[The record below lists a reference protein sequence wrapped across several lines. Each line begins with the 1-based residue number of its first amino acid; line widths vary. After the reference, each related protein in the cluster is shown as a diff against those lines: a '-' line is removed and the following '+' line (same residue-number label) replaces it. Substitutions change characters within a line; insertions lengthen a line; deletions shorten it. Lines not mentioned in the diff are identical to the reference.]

1 MRVSTIARE
10 GLTFSYLN
18 KEEFEFLYRDIFI
31 QKVYEFPSLLS
42 PPLIID
48 CGANIGLSVLYFRKR
63 YPEAHIIAFEPNPKT
78 YQILERNM
86 KNNYVTNVSLV
97 KAALAPKRG
106 VLDFYVSRDATHPWS
121 AADSAVK
128 GKWYDSAL
136 CMKIQVPA
144 VTLSSYI
151 TGRVD
156 LLKMDIEG
164 YEERVLREIE
174 KKLDHVRAIVLEFH
188 GNPANRYNNLKK
200 ILSILSRREFQYE
213 IKEDGNIVT
222 LPHDDSLYY
231 RLYVYGVK
239 TAQYRSQGKGDQA
252 I

>member
-1 MRVSTIARE
+1 MRVSTITRD

-31 QKVYEFPSLLS
+31 QKVYEYTLLPSS
-42 PPLIID
+42 PLIID
-48 CGANIGLSVLYFRKR
+48 CGAHTGLSVLYFKKL
-63 YPEAHIIAFEPNPKT
+63 YPKAKVIAFEPNPRT

-86 KNNYVTNVSLV
+86 KNNFVTNVTLV
-97 KAALAPKRG
+97 KAALAPRKG
-106 VLDFYVSRDATHPWS
+106 PLDFYISRDAAHPWS

-128 GKWYDSAL
+128 GKWYDPNS

-174 KKLDHVRAIVLEFH
+174 KTLDYVRAVVLEFH
-188 GNPANRYNNLKK
+188 GNPVSRYNSLKK
-200 ILSILSRREFQYE
+200 ILTILSRHQFHTE
-213 IKEDGNIVT
+213 IKKDGNVVT

-231 RLYVYGVK
+231 RLYVYGVQS
-239 TAQYRSQGKGDQA
+239 THHTS
-252 I
+252 